1 MTPDGSPARAGH
13 YIPDTGAALAGVF
26 NPLDGDNQAETVAL
40 VDRLLV
46 ARGATDVRDYFFG
59 QPGRKPRSDTRV
71 GGHHPKRKEPA

>member
-59 QPGRKPRSDTRV
+59 QPRKPRSDTRV